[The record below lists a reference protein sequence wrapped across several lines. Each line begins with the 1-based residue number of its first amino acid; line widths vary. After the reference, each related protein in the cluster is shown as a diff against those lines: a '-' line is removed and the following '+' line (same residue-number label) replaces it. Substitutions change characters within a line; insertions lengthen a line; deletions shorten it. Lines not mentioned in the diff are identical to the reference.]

1 MVPITHRNAC
11 FQIHPLHNFLVGGFN
26 RGNPA
31 NPLVMDGK
39 KDVFKAE
46 VYLAR
51 PSSVPSRKTQV
62 TIRLDDDLLDWF
74 RNEVDKACGATI
86 KRGLTWQ
93 YEITSD

>member
-1 MVPITHRNAC
+1 MHVFKFIRFITSWWAASTGEIQLTH
-11 FQIHPLHNFLVGGFN
+11 
-26 RGNPA
+26 
-31 NPLVMDGK
+31 LVMDGK